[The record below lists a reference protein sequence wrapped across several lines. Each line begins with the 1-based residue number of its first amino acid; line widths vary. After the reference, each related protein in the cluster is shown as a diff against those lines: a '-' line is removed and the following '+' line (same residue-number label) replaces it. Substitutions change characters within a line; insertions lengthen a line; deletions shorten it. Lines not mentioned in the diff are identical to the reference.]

1 MILKMKKPNSIRI
14 KTLFYLLLIIQVLS
28 VQAQEFNWATPVTG
42 DGYEF
47 GVKIIKDALENT
59 YILGYAT
66 DPTFEYEGI
75 TYTTNGDGDAFFAKL
90 GPNKQLIWMKSVGG
104 DDSIYY
110 DEAQDIHIDPFG
122 DVYLSIRAS
131 GNNFSYD
138 GLILSGINS
147 PGQNSGEAVLIKVSS
162 NGDYIW
168 HDSGT
173 VSSSFRGITT
183 DVDGNVYIT
192 GYFRRNITLGGA
204 ITLTNPSSGTT
215 TDLLLAKYQP
225 DGTIIW
231 AKRAGGVPHNTFAY
245 GFDLEINPQSNELI
259 VLGKGEGEVFFDGEP
274 IPTNGFTDRAA
285 LLISYNLDG
294 IKNWIQLVLVEENY
308 RNANCTS
315 LAISDSGIMGICG
328 AAVGNNA
335 VGLAGFYNSDGSVIT
350 EQTYPTFND
359 LRLYAITF
367 NEYDEAYISGWC
379 NEGGVLG
386 IDPGTV
392 TINNT
397 TGFIVKLDIFQQ
409 VKWVSEFEASSF
421 ENYVYYNNGV
431 LFYAGRFD
439 NEFIYNSG
447 QNVIINNAGDALFG
461 EMIDSELS
469 VEEYLAEDIII
480 YPNPTS
486 GLLIIKS
493 NSLLQLEIYTVNGI
507 LIRTTNKNE
516 IDLSQNPS
524 GIYILKIITKKGVAI
539 KKIVLQ

>member
-1 MILKMKKPNSIRI
+1 MNKLYSIRT
-14 KTLFYLLLIIQVLS
+14 KTLFYLCLIIEVLS

-90 GPNKQLIWMKSVGG
+90 DPNKQLIWMKSVGG
-104 DDSIYY
+104 DDPIYY

-122 DVYLSIRAS
+122 DIYLSIRAS
-131 GNNFSYD
+131 GNNFTYD
-138 GLILSGINS
+138 GQILSGINS
-147 PGQNSGEAVLIKVSS
+147 PGQNSGEAVLIKVNSD
-162 NGDYIW
+162 GDYIW

-183 DVDGNVYIT
+183 DLEGNVYIT

-204 ITLTNPSSGTT
+204 ITLTNPSNGTT
-215 TDLLLAKYQP
+215 TDLLLAKYQS

-231 AKRAGGVPHNTFAY
+231 AKRAGGLPHNTFAY
-245 GFDLEINPQSNELI
+245 GYDLEINPQSNELI
-259 VLGKGEGEVFFDGEP
+259 VLGKGEGEVFFDGVPMP
-274 IPTNGFTDRAA
+274 INGVNDRAA
-285 LLISYNLDG
+285 LLISYNLNG
-294 IKNWIQLVLVEENY
+294 TQNWIQLVLVGENY
-308 RNANCTS
+308 GNSDCAS
-315 LAISDSGIMGICG
+315 LAISASGIMGVCG
-328 AAVGNNA
+328 ATIGNHA
-335 VGLAGFYNSDGSVIT
+335 VGLAGFYNSDGSVIS
-350 EQTYPTFND
+350 ENTYPSFND
-359 LRLYAITF
+359 LKLYSITF

-379 NEGGVLG
+379 NEGGILG

-409 VKWVSEFEASSF
+409 VKWVSEFESSIF
-421 ENYVYYNNGV
+421 KNYVCYNNGV

-439 NEFIYNSG
+439 SEFIYNYG

-461 EMIDSELS
+461 EMIDSALS
-469 VEEYLAEDIII
+469 VEEYLAEEITV

-486 GLLIIKS
+486 GFLIIKA
-493 NSLLQLEIYTVNGI
+493 NALQQTEIYNTNGV
-507 LIRTTNKNE
+507 LIKSTNKNE
-516 IDLSQNPS
+516 IDLGQNS
-524 GIYILKIITKKGVAI
+524 KGIYFLRIITNEGI
-539 KKIVLQ
+539 YLKKILLK